1 MPLKSHQASKIPDWE
16 KEGVDPLKWNIWQ
29 KIAAKTHGII
39 TPGNAVT
46 LLGASL
52 SAAGIKDITHDH
64 KLRGV
69 VELALGGVF
78 DRVDGSVADKTRTKG
93 PVGEAL
99 DATTDNIIVAY
110 SVASLV
116 RAGIVPR
123 RSAYAMGG
131 LGLVKSGIAL
141 ASKSRHRE
149 VHPDWIGKFAMGF
162 QRTAFVLHV
171 TESMAADNDM
181 ETAATWLGR
190 AANTSTVLSVGLGV
204 VATARYGR
212 DTFGPLPGVT
222 EPVDHIDKLG
232 EMSSVNGS
240 AGVEPSMA

>member
-1 MPLKSHQASKIPDWE
+1 M
-16 KEGVDPLKWNIWQ
+16 
-29 KIAAKTHGII
+29 
-39 TPGNAVT
+39 
-46 LLGASL
+46 
-52 SAAGIKDITHDH
+52 
-64 KLRGV
+64 
-69 VELALGGVF
+69 
-78 DRVDGSVADKTRTKG
+78 
-93 PVGEAL
+93 
-99 DATTDNIIVAY
+99 
-110 SVASLV
+110 
-116 RAGIVPR
+116 
-123 RSAYAMGG
+123 
-131 LGLVKSGIAL
+131 
-141 ASKSRHRE
+141 
-149 VHPDWIGKFAMGF
+149 HPDWIGKFAMGF